1 MPQVKRNWKDLLL
14 KAWSIRFIVLAGIL
28 TGLEIA
34 LPLMQGLIP
43 WMPPGVF
50 AGLSGLASG
59 GALIARIL
67 TQSNVA
73 G

>member
-1 MPQVKRNWKDLLL
+1 MRLKDNWKALLL
-14 KAWSIRFIVLAGIL
+14 KAWSVRLILIAGIL

-50 AGLSGLASG
+50 AALSGLASG
-59 GALIARIL
+59 GALVARVL
-67 TQSNVA
+67 TQNNIA